1 MSECF
6 GANFYICKIYEG
18 KTVWGEPPPPF
29 LSLPP
34 PPSLI
39 LNRVNKKFESF
50 KNICNNTSFW
60 FTTLRFSETS
70 ASSCTS
76 ESSNIQ
82 PDDYSVIHQVTK
94 ILTTIIKTTCVSIAR
109 TKTLFLKK
117 YTTSARKAQSW
128 MFLYIYFIFILLRQK
143 LYNCNR
149 NYPIYTVHIV

>member
-1 MSECF
+1 MGLIFTFVKVTREKLL
-6 GANFYICKIYEG
+6 GGN
-18 KTVWGEPPPPF
+18 P
-29 LSLPP
+29 LPTSY
-34 PPSLI
+34 PSPII
-39 LNRVNKKFESF
+39 LNRVNKNFESF

-60 FTTLRFSETS
+60 FTTLRFSETW

-128 MFLYIYFIFILLRQK
+128 MFLYVYFIFILLRQK